1 MKINKIATSIVEA
14 IIIVLVIAFGL
25 TWVYMIYSE
34 SIRFVDSTQSKIQ
47 AIQIA
52 REWLEAV
59 ENIRDTNW
67 QLFSSDTA
75 NCWNVLN
82 YDWSCIWNNSI
93 TKMNWDYKVF
103 RDKNN
108 RWILE
113 HTGSLNPNTYINK
126 EYQDF
131 YEVKIDK
138 NWLYTQTWTIKMKS
152 WAIFTRRINI
162 KPWVNLSYI
171 DWSNIET
178 QSSTGWMI
186 VTAIVEWRDMS
197 IFWLNYARKIEISNV
212 LTNYKN

>member
-67 QLFSSDTA
+67 QLFSSNTA

-82 YDWSCIWNNSI
+82 YDWNCILNNSI
-93 TKMNWDYKVF
+93 QKMDWNYKVF
-103 RDKNN
+103 RDENN
-108 RWILE
+108 RWLLSKSDSLTE
-113 HTGSLNPNTYINK
+113 KTYTGENYK
-126 EYQDF
+126 KF

-162 KPWVNLSYI
+162 KPWVDLSYI
-171 DWSNIET
+171 DWNNLET
-178 QSSTGWMI
+178 QFSNSWMI